1 MSNIEASEIVDPI
14 EGPVRDEPVAPGAV
28 EVPRLARHEITLA
41 DGHLVGVT
49 VAGEGVPLVVVHGF
63 SAEGFLYAQSL
74 SRLVGMGFRV
84 IAIDTAGHGA
94 TQGLPLSGQAMND
107 YAELLGRC
115 IDELGIER
123 YVLAGHSMGGQLVTR
138 LAAERPDRTM
148 AVILIDAI
156 VGDTWDR
163 MVYLFRV
170 APPLLGVV
178 GALLVLDS
186 FTVAPAFSDP
196 RQAFKLMRLAV
207 PTLAGH
213 MVQPW
218 RLMGPMMSILRT
230 RSSRYALDAV
240 KEGDVPVIAM
250 HGARD
255 IAVPHRTS
263 VDAARRTEG
272 TLVTV
277 ERAGHSWPLTDPET
291 LPAIIAEM
299 LDGPLGEGIRSSLRQ
314 AGVRSRT
321 PSRDQIRRACYAP
334 EARVFDLDPADAR
347 RKVVGRHRKP
357 RYSWRVEHPRP
368 GGSPA
373 DEAGADA
380 TGAVADGAEEPPAVE
395 QDAS

>member
-138 LAAERPDRTM
+138 LAAARPDRTM

-163 MVYLFRV
+163 MVYLFRI

-178 GALLVLDS
+178 GGLLVLDS

-240 KEGDVPVIAM
+240 KEGEVPVIAM

-277 ERAGHSWPLTDPET
+277 EGAGHSWPLTDPET

-299 LDGPLGEGIRSSLRQ
+299 LDGPLGDGIRRSLRD

-321 PSRDQIRRACYAP
+321 PSIRQIRTACYAP

-357 RYSWRVEHPRP
+357 RYRWRVERP
-368 GGSPA
+368 GDAPDGPA
-373 DEAGADA
+373 
-380 TGAVADGAEEPPAVE
+380 AVE
-395 QDAS
+395 RDAS

>member
-14 EGPVRDEPVAPGAV
+14 EGPVTNEPVAPGAV

-84 IAIDTAGHGA
+84 VAIDTAGHGA
-94 TQGLPLSGQAMND
+94 TQGLPLSGQSMND
-107 YAELLGRC
+107 YADLLGRC

-123 YVLAGHSMGGQLVTR
+123 FVLAGHSMGGQLVAR
-138 LAAERPDRTM
+138 LAAQWPERTM

-170 APPLLGVV
+170 APPLLGMV
-178 GALLVLDS
+178 GALLALDS
-186 FTVAPAFSDP
+186 LTVAPAFSDP
-196 RQAFKLMRLAV
+196 RQAYKLMRLAIPNV
-207 PTLAGH
+207 AGH
-213 MVQPW
+213 VVQPW

-240 KEGDVPVIAM
+240 KEGDVPVIAL
-250 HGARD
+250 HGNRD

-263 VDAARRTEG
+263 VDAVRRTEG
-272 TLVTV
+272 TLITI
-277 ERAGHSWPLTDPET
+277 EGGGHSWPLTDPET
-291 LPAIIAEM
+291 LPAIIAEL
-299 LDGPLGEGIRSSLRQ
+299 LDGPLGDGIRRSLAA
-314 AGVRSRT
+314 AGVRTRT
-321 PSRDQIRRACYAP
+321 PSIKQVRAACYAP
-334 EARVFDLDPADAR
+334 RARVFDLDPVDAR
-347 RKVVGRHRKP
+347 RKVVGRHRRP
-357 RYSWRVEHPRP
+357 RFRWTVEHPRNVP
-368 GGSPA
+368 
-373 DEAGADA
+373 EA
-380 TGAVADGAEEPPAVE
+380 AVDR
-395 QDAS
+395 